1 MAFPS
6 TFNISYY
13 KGDTYEFNIYP
24 KDSNGQPFD
33 MTDYSATFTIADAR
47 GANPS
52 ITFSGYALIPADA
65 TSVRCA
71 ILPAD
76 AASMTS
82 GNSYVY
88 DVQISKEDESLPYTL
103 TYTLLTGTITVT
115 NDVTGAV

>member
-1 MAFPS
+1 MAFPG

-33 MTDYSATFTIADAR
+33 LTGYSATFTIADVR
-47 GANPS
+47 GPGATVS
-52 ITFSGYALIPADA
+52 ILGYSLIPVDA

-76 AASMTS
+76 AAEMVAGT
-82 GNSYVY
+82 SYVY
-88 DVQISKEDESLPYTL
+88 DIQIVKEDESLAYPL
-103 TYTLLTGTITVT
+103 TYTLLTGNISVT
-115 NDVTGAV
+115 ADVTGAV

>member
-33 MTDYSATFTIADAR
+33 MTGYSAVFTIADTR
-47 GANPS
+47 GPS
-52 ITFSGYALIPADA
+52 PSVTVTGYSVIPTDA

-71 ILPAD
+71 ILPISSAGLT
-76 AASMTS
+76 A

-88 DVQISKEDESLPYTL
+88 DVEISKDDESLSYPL
-103 TYTLLTGTITVT
+103 TYTLLTGNITVT